1 MAVCLIV
8 EDSESMREVASEIL
22 SGLGHD
28 VREAADAAA
37 GLATCEGTRTID
49 AVLLDW
55 DLPGLGALDFM
66 RGAAALDPRPTSILC
81 ATENDARQFGLARAV
96 GAGFH
101 VLKPYDRESIAEVM
115 ADAGFEAGQ
124 AVA

>member
-1 MAVCLIV
+1 MATCLVID
-8 EDSESMREVASEIL
+8 DSESMREVASEIL

-37 GLATCEGTRTID
+37 GIAACEGGTRVE

-55 DLPGLGALDFM
+55 DLPGLGALDFL
-66 RGAAALDPRPTSILC
+66 RGAAALDPRPTIILC

-101 VLKPYDRESIAEVM
+101 VLKPYDRTSIAEVM

>member
-1 MAVCLIV
+1 MATCLVID
-8 EDSESMREVASEIL
+8 DSESMREVASEIL
-22 SGLGHD
+22 TGLGHE
-28 VREAADAAA
+28 VREAADAGS
-37 GLATCEGTRTID
+37 GLGACEGVQ

-55 DLPGLGALDFM
+55 DLPGLGALDFL
-66 RGAAALDPRPTSILC
+66 RGAADLDPRPTIILC

-101 VLKPYDRESIAEVM
+101 VLKPYDRDSIAEVM
-115 ADAGFEAGQ
+115 ADAGFEVGQ